1 MLRAA
6 LRFALDNEMTYMTFH
21 LTDRSSECLRRFNAV
36 ISAGFDT
43 SELFPIGLMDVAAVE
58 LILSSRRNCVPARAS
73 SFATPPAS
81 FGSQL

>member
-58 LILSSRRNCVPARAS
+58 LILSSACVSARAS